1 MPKTNS
7 ICLTPL
13 LPPLSLHHSLSDCNA
28 EQRRNEIRH
37 VKKKHLCM
45 PPLFRCHTHTHT
57 NTGAF
62 ILRFP
67 QIFIHWLWLLLL
79 LQPRSPPEFVS
90 SWNFDSGSGFT
101 FLLRTHTLAH
111 CFRIS
116 FLYTFF
122 KNIYRKRQ
130 TKKKKNYRR
139 ELFVGCWPFCMTSC
153 GMRLRWAK
161 RLRRGSFGS

>member
-13 LPPLSLHHSLSDCNA
+13 LPPLSLSDCSA

-45 PPLFRCHTHTHT
+45 PPLFVVAFFFTHTLTQAHLFR
-57 NTGAF
+57 GF
-62 ILRFP
+62 HKFLYIDCGCCCCCCSHDPPWVRQQLKFR
-67 QIFIHWLWLLLL
+67 LWLRLHISLAH
-79 LQPRSPPEFVS
+79 
-90 SWNFDSGSGFT
+90 
-101 FLLRTHTLAH
+101 THTLAR
-111 CFRIS
+111 CFRIT

-122 KNIYRKRQ
+122 ENIYRKRQ
-130 TKKKKNYRR
+130 TKKKNYRR

-161 RLRRGSFGS
+161 RLRRGSFRSEQ